1 MPKYDFEYTDGI
13 VALGKRGSGKTS
25 VVKAIAN
32 KVPNKVIVDIVG
44 NLESLKDNSARYYLT
59 SPINSVAVFDK
70 INYKKGNFYLV
81 LDEAD
86 RIPYKNALQEIINLG
101 RNWNIGYIATA
112 RRTANI
118 HKDYLA
124 NATHI
129 IAFRHNLPQD
139 LDMLNEW
146 LPPEAVA
153 QITKLG
159 EHEFVLVSNDKFIG
173 VYRL

>member
-1 MPKYDFEYTDGI
+1 MPKYDFNYTDGI

-25 VVKAIAN
+25 VVKAIASPL
-32 KVPNKVIVDIVG
+32 PNKVIIDIVG
-44 NLESLKDNSARYYLT
+44 NLESIKDKSARYFLT
-59 SPINSVAVFDK
+59 SPLNSVGIFDK
-70 INYKKGNFYLV
+70 LDYKKGNFYLV

-124 NATHI
+124 NANHVI
-129 IAFRHNLPQD
+129 VFRHNLPQD
-139 LDMLNEW
+139 LEMLSEW
-146 LPPEAVA
+146 LPANAFDIV
-153 QITKLG
+153 TKLG
-159 EHEFVLVSNDKFIG
+159 DHQFVLVSNDKYMG
-173 VYRL
+173 VYNL